1 MPQSDSRNDNERKDN
16 DRRSIFSQWNFLDE
30 EQEDINLVKD
40 REDIAFDGNNFL
52 QILVFNDMKKRKEN
66 GEKEIALNK
75 ELKDVK
81 DEDLHIYAKEI
92 ILNSEKLVE
101 EVEIDDGVL
110 CSACG
115 KKSARDQPSQLRAS
129 DEGSGILRICSR
141 RNCKHVQVISR

>member
-115 KKSARDQPSQLRAS
+115 KK
-129 DEGSGILRICSR
+129 
-141 RNCKHVQVISR
+141 ISKRSTFPIKSF